1 MKKGFS
7 FIMLFLVIF
16 IIILI
21 LIIISL
27 IFYFYKYIKSF
38 RKIRANEL
46 DDQYEYLPKNN
57 PIELIN

>member
-1 MKKGFS
+1 
-7 FIMLFLVIF
+7 MLFLVIF

-27 IFYFYKYIKSF
+27 VFYFYKYIKSF

-46 DDQYEYLPKNN
+46 DEQYEYLPKNN